1 MSVIFQF
8 LIPVFWSSK
17 NKRVSS
23 AYGIIDVSDDKAE
36 CIKRMT
42 GPVKAW
48 CVALKKNIF
57 KIVTIHDEKEQFKKV
72 GWSYYNNFSDN
83 TPKIENGVG
92 LFFNAR
98 KRWALE
104 LWGGADLFGTFWF
117 QTSQKKN
124 ISSEF

>member
-1 MSVIFQF
+1 MVSRGIIKQGNVKNIFKNGSLRMSVIFQF

-72 GWSYYNNFSDN
+72 G
-83 TPKIENGVG
+83 
-92 LFFNAR
+92 
-98 KRWALE
+98 
-104 LWGGADLFGTFWF
+104 
-117 QTSQKKN
+117 
-124 ISSEF
+124 